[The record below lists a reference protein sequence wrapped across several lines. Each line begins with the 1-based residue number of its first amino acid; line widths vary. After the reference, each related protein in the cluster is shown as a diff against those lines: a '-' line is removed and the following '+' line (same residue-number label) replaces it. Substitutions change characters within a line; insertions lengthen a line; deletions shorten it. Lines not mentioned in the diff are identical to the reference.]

1 MIMRFLRRSVFIVL
15 AAVLLVGEGLA
26 DSDSEK
32 VVARLTEVN
41 NRIISGLVVLKANGA
56 LDAQGA
62 LSLIQTEASSL
73 MDFNKL
79 TRQAMGKHWRKADD
93 TIRTRIIDLFR
104 VLLEVTYAKV
114 FAKYSGQIIKVIE
127 AKTLVDGDIAVI
139 MEVSDGSKAAEIEY
153 TFSPNEDGEYLVG
166 NIKVEGISLI
176 ANYRRQFSKI
186 ISAKGV
192 EGLAEKLESMTAS
205 YLPK

>member
-1 MIMRFLRRSVFIVL
+1 MRFLRRSVFIVL

-79 TRQAMGKHWRKADD
+79 TRQAMASTGVRLM
-93 TIRTRIIDLFR
+93 IQ
-104 VLLEVTYAKV
+104 YAL
-114 FAKYSGQIIKVIE
+114 A
-127 AKTLVDGDIAVI
+127 
-139 MEVSDGSKAAEIEY
+139 
-153 TFSPNEDGEYLVG
+153 
-166 NIKVEGISLI
+166 SLI
-176 ANYRRQFSKI
+176 FFAFCWR
-186 ISAKGV
+186 
-192 EGLAEKLESMTAS
+192 
-205 YLPK
+205 

>member
-93 TIRTRIIDLFR
+93 TIRTRIVDLFR

-114 FAKYSGQIIKVIE
+114 FAK
-127 AKTLVDGDIAVI
+127 
-139 MEVSDGSKAAEIEY
+139 
-153 TFSPNEDGEYLVG
+153 
-166 NIKVEGISLI
+166 
-176 ANYRRQFSKI
+176 
-186 ISAKGV
+186 
-192 EGLAEKLESMTAS
+192 
-205 YLPK
+205 